1 MGIKMKFLNPKEV
14 KDALDKFKLFDPTVI
29 EERIEK
35 LIDSNIELIRNGRK
49 ENFQYNPYLRSY
61 ILMLMHKKYI
71 IFGIEMTG
79 LETES
84 AAKKDAIRILRD
96 IRKDKLPEYSVKR
109 IVMEINRLDQG
120 MARIRSN
127 EERRLKKL
135 SVLKNEE

>member
-1 MGIKMKFLNPKEV
+1 MKFLNPKEV